1 MHTSQTFTLLQSR
14 ETRTDRMRKRVGIS
28 FDEPAA
34 SGTGRPRRAAAL
46 VSGYGERRVSS
57 SESDS
62 DQWVSGASDE
72 EREAESGRKRR
83 KNIISEEEEEDVSEA
98 DSTDANKEGEDAK
111 RGNAFGRKGGRLKQ
125 IHTENFAKDEEMME
139 EGGGEDE
146 CTMDEEN
153 AKRGTAFGRNG
164 GRLKKNHTENF
175 GVADCDYG
183 EEEATSAQAPKRRR
197 ILDEDYENA
206 EQDAVGNICLEGNG
220 SGEAG
225 RKRIIACEGEG
236 TEAGEVL
243 QSSDKSTIATLI
255 KTSERESWKGRQVKK
270 YFPRHGLIVN
280 R

>member
-1 MHTSQTFTLLQSR
+1 MHTSQTFTRLQSR
-14 ETRTDRMRKRVGIS
+14 ETRTDRMRKRGGIS

-57 SESDS
+57 SESNS

-83 KNIISEEEEEDVSEA
+83 KNIISEDEEEDVSEE
-98 DSTDANKEGEDAK
+98 DSTGANKEREDDK
-111 RGNAFGRKGGRLKQ
+111 RGSAFGRKGGRLKQ
-125 IHTENFAKDEEMME
+125 IHTEAGGTMEAEE
-139 EGGGEDE
+139 
-146 CTMDEEN
+146 
-153 AKRGTAFGRNG
+153 A
-164 GRLKKNHTENF
+164 ENF

-206 EQDAVGNICLEGNG
+206 EQDAVGDCLEGNG
-220 SGEAG
+220 SGEEG
-225 RKRIIACEGEG
+225 KRIIACEDEE

-255 KTSERESWKGRQVKK
+255 KTRERESWKGRQVKK
-270 YFPRHGLIVN
+270 YFPRHGLFVN
-280 R
+280 C